1 MLNFG
6 KTNKYYTVP
15 INTSLLTI
23 SIRKERIT
31 TTSIH
36 SSSVFSITRV
46 NSTVKDLFTF
56 IFDLS
61 ALDLEILLFLIK
73 MNPESITL
81 EDLSEK
87 ADRDKSTVFRSLQ
100 KLVNQRI
107 VSKETRTL
115 KERGYY
121 HVYASIDKESFKVE
135 TEKRV
140 TEIKKSLDK
149 LLKKIEADL
158 DMVLQSL

>member
-1 MLNFG
+1 
-6 KTNKYYTVP
+6 
-15 INTSLLTI
+15 
-23 SIRKERIT
+23 
-31 TTSIH
+31 
-36 SSSVFSITRV
+36 
-46 NSTVKDLFTF
+46 
-56 IFDLS
+56 
-61 ALDLEILLFLIK
+61 LDLEILLFLIK
-73 MNPESITL
+73 INPEFNTL

-121 HVYASIDKESFKVE
+121 HVYASMDKESFKIE

-140 TEIKKSLDK
+140 TEIKRSLDR
-149 LLKKIEADL
+149 LLKNFEVDL
-158 DMVLQSL
+158 DTALQSS